1 MVTEK
6 QMQAKLKRYYK
17 KHFGERDT
25 DEWYV
30 DPAPNQWKFERDGK
44 TITLTCDT
52 ETGKIKEE
60 IQCKH

>member
-1 MVTEK
+1 MK
-6 QMQAKLKRYYK
+6 KIYARLNKHYK
-17 KHFGERDT
+17 KNFGEDDT

-30 DPAPNQWKFERDGK
+30 NPAENQWKFERDGK

-60 IQCKH
+60 IICKH